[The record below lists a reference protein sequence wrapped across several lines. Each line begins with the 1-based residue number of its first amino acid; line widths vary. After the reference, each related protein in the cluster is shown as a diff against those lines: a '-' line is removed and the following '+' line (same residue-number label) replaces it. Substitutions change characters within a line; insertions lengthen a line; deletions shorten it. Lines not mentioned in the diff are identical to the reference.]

1 MKNSIRILS
10 DLFMAGILIL
20 CAVSASCNKIPV
32 EVQQGTLGWS
42 FAALPPSRTV
52 MELPDTD
59 DFILEVRDPD
69 GKPLYEGTYGA
80 SPEKLLVDPGSYT
93 VKVVSRIFSAPAFDA
108 PQFGDEKVVVVKS
121 GAVAKAVLNCT
132 QLNAGI
138 RLNFLPEFRERFPSA
153 SVSVSSSDGS
163 LPYSYS
169 EKRTAFFKPGPV
181 SVILEDND
189 APGTLMTRYLS
200 AREILSVGITCA
212 PETET
217 ASGGELTIVV
227 DTARLWNSEDFVFG
241 GAQEGTPGTSPENA
255 YGISQAKEHLGESAV
270 WVTGFIVG
278 GDLSSTK
285 NGVSFAAPFES
296 RTNLVIA
303 ARSSVTEKA
312 SCLSVQ
318 LLKGKI
324 RDDLNLVDH
333 PELLGRKVFLKGN
346 LVSSYYGIPGIQGIS
361 EYIIK

>member
-10 DLFMAGILIL
+10 DLFAAGFLML

-32 EVQQGTLGWS
+32 EVQQGTLEWS
-42 FAALPPSRTV
+42 FALHPPSRTV

-59 DFILEVRDPD
+59 DFILEVRDPE
-69 GKPLYEGTYGA
+69 GKALYEGTYGA
-80 SPEKLLVDPGSYT
+80 SPEKMLVNPGSYT
-93 VKVVSRIFSAPAFDA
+93 VKVLSRIFSAPAFDA
-108 PQFGDEKVVVVKS
+108 PQFGDEKVVVVKP

-132 QLNAGI
+132 QRNAGI

-153 SVSVSSSDGS
+153 SVFVSFSDGS
-163 LPYSYS
+163 LPYPYS
-169 EKRTAFFKPGPV
+169 EKRIAFFKPGPV
-181 SVILEDND
+181 SVILEDNGV
-189 APGTLMTRYLS
+189 PGPLMTRHLS
-200 AREILSVGITCA
+200 ACEILSVGITCA
-212 PETET
+212 PETEA
-217 ASGGELTIVV
+217 ASGGELMVVV
-227 DTARLWNSEDFVFG
+227 DTARLWNSEDFVLG
-241 GAQEGTPGTSPENA
+241 GTQEGTSGTSPENA
-255 YGISQAKEHLGESAV
+255 YGISQAKEHLGENAV

-285 NGVSFAAPFES
+285 NGASFAAPFES

-303 ARSSVTEKA
+303 ARSSVTEKD

-318 LLKGKI
+318 LVKGKI
-324 RDDLNLVDH
+324 RDGLNLVDH
-333 PELLGRKVFLKGN
+333 PELLSRKVFLKGN